1 MMKRLLNWGKQ
12 LLVFLL
18 LGLIISI
25 GVDWWRGKDFPKTA
39 FPALTAK
46 TLQGEP
52 VDLAEL
58 SKDQTVLVYFWA
70 SWCSVCNFVS
80 PSVDSLAEYYPVVTV
95 ALSSGDELG
104 VKKYLQHHGYSF
116 DVVNDDNYALGKA
129 WQVQVTPTIFIIK
142 DGEVKWL
149 TTGFSSLPGLWWR
162 MLLA

>member
-1 MMKRLLNWGKQ
+1 MIKRLLNWGKQ
-12 LLVFLL
+12 LLLILL

-25 GVDWWRGKDFPKTA
+25 GVDLWRGKDFPKTA
-39 FPALTAK
+39 IPALTAK

-70 SWCSVCNFVS
+70 NWCSVCNFVS

-95 ALSSGDELG
+95 ALSSGDDLG
-104 VKKYLQHHGYSF
+104 IKKYLQHHGYRF
-116 DVVNDDNYALGKA
+116 DVVNDDNYALGQA
-129 WQVQVTPTIFIIK
+129 WQVKVTPTIFIIK
-142 DGEVKWL
+142 DGEVKWF
-149 TTGFSSLPGLWWR
+149 TTGFTSLPGLWWR